1 MTRRTFTCLA
11 AMAAAATLAV
21 GCGSSGDEDATT
33 ATPATTGTQAAGS
46 ARLDCP
52 DGVVTIGMAKAK
64 TGGFAL
70 FDKPGG
76 QGSLVAVDEINAA
89 GGVDGCKLEVVWQD
103 TKSEAAIGAQVAE
116 SLIEDGAEV
125 LIAPSDFDA
134 GIGASL
140 AAQQAEVFGMSPEA
154 SSLDWPKAAAP
165 YFVVQA
171 ITTADIGNGQARFAN
186 GKGWKSAYVVTNEA
200 FDFFK
205 QMEKIFE
212 DGFEGEVVDRSA
224 VADDASDYS
233 AVVSRIRDTNPAPD
247 VIYLNDYFPHVGTFI
262 KQLRAAGIDTPVL
275 GNPTYS
281 SPDLTKAIGPSR
293 TKDVYFAS
301 QSFYEGRDVAP
312 EVAAFVKAYESKFGV
327 FPENSNAIAGY
338 EGVLLLADALRQ
350 AGSTDAA
357 ALMQAMTAQ
366 RDVRLPG
373 AVVYGWKDG
382 ATERSVTIVG
392 LDGADFVE
400 VERLAPAER

>member
-1 MTRRTFTCLA
+1 MTSRTFTRLA
-11 AMAAAATLAV
+11 AMAAVAAFAA
-21 GCGSSGDEDATT
+21 GCGSSGDRDET
-33 ATPATTGTQAAGS
+33 AKSPAGTGTQAAG

-52 DGVVTIGMAKAK
+52 DGALTIGMAKAK

-76 QGSLVAVDEINAA
+76 QGSLIAVDEINA
-89 GGVDGCKLEVVWQD
+89 GGGIDGCKLKVVWQD
-103 TKSEAAIGAQVAE
+103 TKSDAATGAQVAE
-116 SLIEDGAEV
+116 SLINDGAKI

-140 AAQQAEVFGMSPEA
+140 AGQQAKVFGMSPEA

-171 ITTADIGNGQARFAN
+171 ITTADLGNGQATFADS
-186 GKGWKSAYVVTNEA
+186 KGWKSAYAVTNEA

-205 QMEKIFE
+205 QMTAIFE
-212 DGFEGEVVDRSA
+212 RGFDGKVVGRSA

-233 AVVSRIRDTNPAPD
+233 AVISRIRETSPAPD

-262 KQLRAAGIDTPVL
+262 KQLRAGGIDTPVL

-281 SPDLTKAIGPSR
+281 SPDLAKAIGPTR

-301 QSFYEGRDVAP
+301 QSFYEGKDVAP
-312 EVAAFVKAYESKFGV
+312 EVAAFVKAYESKFGA

-350 AGSTDAA
+350 AHSTDAA
-357 ALMQAMTAQ
+357 TLMQAMTAQ
-366 RDVRLPG
+366 RDVKLPG
-373 AVVYGWKDG
+373 AKVYGWKDG

-400 VERLAPAER
+400 VEQLSPSGR